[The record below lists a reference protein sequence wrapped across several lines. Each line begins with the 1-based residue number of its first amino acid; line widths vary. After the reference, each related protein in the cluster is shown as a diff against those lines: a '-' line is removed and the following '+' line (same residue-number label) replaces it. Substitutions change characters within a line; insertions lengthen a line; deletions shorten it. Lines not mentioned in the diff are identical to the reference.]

1 MNRVDQYIQAATR
14 ANTRRSYKAALE
26 HFEVTWGGLLP
37 ATAESVA
44 RYLADHAG
52 SHAVSTLR
60 QRLAAIAQWHLSQGF
75 PDPTKAPM
83 VRQVL
88 RGIRTLHPAP
98 PRQAVPL
105 PLMQLQQVS
114 DQLEAQADHAR
125 QAADL
130 PALLRA
136 RRDQAL
142 LLLGF
147 WKGLRSDELGRLQ
160 VEHIQIEPGVALTVF
175 LAQSKADRQA
185 LGQQTRIPALKVLC
199 PVKAYTAWIEAA
211 GIARGPV
218 FRKLDRWGN
227 LGDAGLHPS
236 SFIPLIRAAFTRAGL
251 ENSALTSHSL
261 RRGFATWAMGNGWDL
276 KSLMNYVGWKDIK
289 SAMRYIDPA
298 DSFGGLALAGTA
310 KMPPALG

>member
-1 MNRVDQYIQAATR
+1 M
-14 ANTRRSYKAALE
+14 
-26 HFEVTWGGLLP
+26 LP

-60 QRLAAIAQWHLSQGF
+60 QRLAAIAQWHISQGF

-98 PRQAVPL
+98 TRQAIPL
-105 PLMQLQQVS
+105 PLVHLQQVAER
-114 DQLEAQADHAR
+114 LEGQANDAHQAD
-125 QAADL
+125 DL
-130 PALLRA
+130 AGLLRA

-160 VEHIQIEPGVALTVF
+160 VEHIQVEPGVALSVF
-175 LAQSKADRQA
+175 LAQTKADRQA
-185 LGQQTRIPALKVLC
+185 LGQQTRIPALRTLC
-199 PVKAYTAWIEAA
+199 PVKAYSAWIEAA

-236 SFIPLIRAAFTRAGL
+236 SFIPLIRGAFARAGL
-251 ENSALTSHSL
+251 ESSALTSHSL

-298 DSFGGLALAGTA
+298 DSFGGLALASGAATGLSVSGA
-310 KMPPALG
+310 

>member
-1 MNRVDQYIQAATR
+1 MNPVDQYIEAATR
-14 ANTRRSYKAALE
+14 ANTRRSYQAALE

-60 QRLAAIAQWHLSQGF
+60 QRLAALAQWHISQGF

-88 RGIRTLHPAP
+88 RGIRTLHPAA

-105 PLMQLQQVS
+105 ALVQLQQVVER
-114 DQLEAQADHAR
+114 LEAQAV
-125 QAADL
+125 QATVVADL
-130 PALLRA
+130 PARLRA

-160 VEHIQIEPGVALTVF
+160 VEHIQVEPGSALTLF
-175 LAQSKADRQA
+175 LTRSKADRQA
-185 LGQQTRIPALKVLC
+185 LGQQVRIPALRVLC
-199 PVKAYTAWIEAA
+199 PVKAYTAWITDA
-211 GIARGPV
+211 GLAKGPV

-236 SFIPLIRAAFTRAGL
+236 SFIPLIRDAFERAGVA
-251 ENSALTSHSL
+251 NSALTSHSL

-276 KSLMNYVGWKDIK
+276 KSLMSYVGWKDMK
-289 SAMRYIDPA
+289 SAMRYVDSA
-298 DSFGGLALAGTA
+298 ESFGGLALANKVLRGTG
-310 KMPPALG
+310 LE

>member
-37 ATAESVA
+37 ATADSVA

-52 SHAVSTLR
+52 SHALSTLR
-60 QRLAAIAQWHLSQGF
+60 QRLAALAQWHTSQGF

-88 RGIRTLHPAP
+88 RGIGTLHPSP

-105 PLMQLQQVS
+105 ALAQLQQVV
-114 DQLEAQADHAR
+114 DRLEAQASQAHAEG
-125 QAADL
+125 DL
-130 PALLRA
+130 PGLLRA

-160 VEHIQIEPGVALTVF
+160 VEHIQVEPGLGLTLF
-175 LAQSKADRQA
+175 LAQTKTDRRA
-185 LGQQTRIPALKVLC
+185 LGQQSRIPALRQLC
-199 PVKAYTAWIEAA
+199 PVKAYSDWIAAA
-211 GIARGPV
+211 GIAKGPV

-227 LGDAGLHPS
+227 LGSAGLHPS
-236 SFIPLIRAAFTRAGL
+236 SFIPLMRGAFVRAGV
-251 ENSALTSHSL
+251 EAPTLTSHSL
-261 RRGFATWAMGNGWDL
+261 RRGFATWAMSNGWDL
-276 KSLMNYVGWKDIK
+276 KSLMNYVGWKDVK

-298 DSFGGLALAGTA
+298 EAFGGMALR
-310 KMPPALG
+310 LS